1 MFVSAL
7 IGHGDPYPGLRINES
22 GYIGRTDVPDVAN
35 TTTWRGQLMTG
46 SAPDED
52 GALADTP
59 EGVDKTNAG
68 HDGRASK
75 NPRATSHP
83 TGETQAAENAEN
95 EPAG

>member
-1 MFVSAL
+1 
-7 IGHGDPYPGLRINES
+7 
-22 GYIGRTDVPDVAN
+22 
-35 TTTWRGQLMTG
+35 MTR
-46 SAPDED
+46 SAPNED

-59 EGVDKTNAG
+59 DGGGKTNAG
-68 HDGRASK
+68 HDGRPSK

>member
-1 MFVSAL
+1 
-7 IGHGDPYPGLRINES
+7 
-22 GYIGRTDVPDVAN
+22 
-35 TTTWRGQLMTG
+35 MTR
-46 SAPDED
+46 SAPNED

-59 EGVDKTNAG
+59 DGGGKTNAG